1 MDCSRAALG
10 ALAAALT
17 GSLVLAGC
25 GSSSSKADAGR
36 PATPSASTS
45 ATAMATAGD
54 EPEATESASA
64 AATSATKTASGGTDG
79 FRTVVSGT
87 VTQAG
92 DTTASVSGAGG
103 VVAVRWS
110 PETQI
115 VDTVVAK
122 RADVAV
128 GACVLVR
135 PPDAG
140 PSPTRKAITAGT
152 VRVIASSPSC
162 PPVRTAD
169 GDGSSDGP
177 RPSGGADGPG
187 SSLTIVDGPGVI
199 GSVSAVT
206 ARGFTLRSRDGG
218 EVRVVAVTTSS
229 ATRYVKAG
237 DRPRRAIE
245 VGRCL
250 TAWGDERD
258 DGSLRADRIR
268 VSDPVDGSCPSE

>member
-17 GSLVLAGC
+17 CSLGLAGC

-36 PATPSASTS
+36 TATPSASAS
-45 ATAMATAGD
+45 ATAGATAGD
-54 EPEATESASA
+54 QPEAAGSASA
-64 AATSATKTASGGTDG
+64 AATDGTKASSRGSDAS
-79 FRTVVSGT
+79 RNVVNGT

-92 DTTASVSGAGG
+92 DTTASVSGADG
-103 VVAVRWS
+103 VVAIRWS
-110 PETQI
+110 PGTQI
-115 VDTVVAK
+115 VDTLVAK

-140 PSPTRKAITAGT
+140 PSPTRKALTAGT
-152 VRVIASSPSC
+152 VRVIASSPNC
-162 PPVRTAD
+162 PPVPD

-177 RPSGGADGPG
+177 RPSGGAGGPG
-187 SSLTIVDGPGVI
+187 GSLTIVDGPGVI

-206 ARGFTLRSRDGG
+206 AKGFTLRSRDGG

-229 ATRYVKAG
+229 ATRYVRAG
-237 DRPRRAIE
+237 ERPRRAIE

-250 TAWGDERD
+250 IAWGDERG

-268 VSDPVDGSCPSE
+268 VSDPVDGTCPSG